1 MTTIQENINSPFIQ
15 KLAGEIFGTQ
25 HQYIN
30 DLLKIKK
37 LMHKTSLGILSKQLF
52 LILTQ
57 KYPTEYNYLLMENIK
72 TVVDKE
78 VTVDKKEELKKHN
91 QLQPEKQVKTEK
103 EIEQQF
109 YQNWIHNY
117 GRP

>member
-1 MTTIQENINSPFIQ
+1 MTTIQENMNSPFIQ
-15 KLAGEIFGTQ
+15 KLAAEVFGTQ

-57 KYPTEYNYLLMENIK
+57 KYPVEYNYLLTENIK
-72 TVVDKE
+72 TVIEKE
-78 VTVDKKEELKKHN
+78 DSFDKKEDKKKNTHI
-91 QLQPEKQVKTEK
+91 QPEKPVNKEK
-103 EIEQQF
+103 EIEQQI